1 MKKFSISAMIL
12 FLVFLSGCVDGNAD
26 YFSADPDEVSARSAD
41 FQDDVLTNSDGGVE
55 RKTPVRKKFWRDDEI
70 TRAKAIEIA
79 LFHAGLEENDVADLR
94 VQLDDDDGRMEYA
107 VEFDADSVKYRYGID
122 AVTGEIV
129 HAVTE
134 EEIVAEEMPGTVT
147 GESAA
152 YGQAEGAL

>member
-1 MKKFSISAMIL
+1 MKKFSISAIVL
-12 FLVFLSGCVDGNAD
+12 LLIFLSGCSGEGAD

-41 FQDDVLTNSDGGVE
+41 LLEEVSANSDGDAE
-55 RKTPVRKKFWRDDEI
+55 EKTPVRKKSWRDDEI

-107 VEFDADSVKYRYGID
+107 VEFDADSVRYRYGID

-129 HAVTE
+129 HAGTE
-134 EEIVAEEMPGTVT
+134 EEADKTPGAVT
-147 GESAA
+147 GENTGD
-152 YGQAEGAL
+152 GQTGGSL